1 MVALDAAHHR
11 VLARDVAALRTQP
24 PQAMSAMDGYAVRS
38 ADASAVAARLKVIG
52 EVAAGR
58 PFEKTV
64 GAGEAVRIFTGGVIP
79 EGADA
84 VIIQEDTVVEDG
96 GITITEAASPG
107 RHIRPAGV
115 DFRQGDVLL
124 ARGTRLTDRDLSL
137 AAGMNYPELAVR
149 RRPKVAMLATG
160 DELVMPGSTPGPG
173 QIVYSNGYALRA
185 LARQEG
191 AETID
196 LGIAADTVEATT
208 LGIRRAR
215 DSGADILIT
224 TGGASVGDHDLVK
237 QSLEAEGVT
246 MAFWR
251 IAMRPGKP
259 MMHGRL
265 GAMRVIGLPGN
276 PVSSYVCGFL
286 FLVPLIRA
294 ACRAA
299 PSSTTPTRRRCSGAM
314 SPPTTCAKTI
324 CAPASRCAR
333 RRPDRHAGRP
343 SGQFAVG
350 KSRCGTGACDPCAV
364 CAGGRRRIGLR
375 YPAAAGLSPLER
387 LVPAK
392 PGFVDEKLSG
402 CGTHMEHIVSVHDL
416 FLSNGVYKWESR
428 SSEFLSGSDSRNRTA
443 LSTWGTGRDAHA
455 QTI

>member
-1 MVALDAAHHR
+1 MPVADALSAVLAGAEPLPEEMVALDAAHHR

-38 ADASAVAARLKVIG
+38 ADASAVAARLKGIG
-52 EVAAGR
+52 EGAAGR
-58 PFEKTV
+58 PFERTIGK
-64 GAGEAVRIFTGGVIP
+64 GEAVRIFTGGVIP

-84 VIIQEDTVVEDG
+84 VIIQEDTVIESG
-96 GITITEAASPG
+96 GITITEAAIPG

-115 DFRQGDVLL
+115 DFCEGDILL

-137 AAGMNYPELAVR
+137 GAGMNYPDLAVR
-149 RRPKVAMLATG
+149 RRPKVALLPTG
-160 DELVMPGSTPGPG
+160 DELVMPGSTAGPG

-185 LARQEG
+185 LARHEG

-196 LGIAADTVEATT
+196 LGIAADTVEATA

-246 MAFWR
+246 MAFGGS
-251 IAMRPGKP
+251 AVRPGKP

-286 FLVPLIRA
+286 FLVPLIRSLSGRSVTHPTHERALLGREVA
-294 ACRAA
+294 ANDLREDYLRARLEVRSDGVLIA
-299 PSSTTPTRRRCSGAM
+299 TPVDHQDSSLLGNLAAARALVIRVPF
-314 SPPTTCAKTI
+314 
-324 CAPASRCAR
+324 APAAT
-333 RRPDRHAGRP
+333 AG
-343 SGQFAVG
+343 S
-350 KSRCGTGACDPCAV
+350 ACD
-364 CAGGRRRIGLR
+364 ILR
-375 YPAAAGLSPLER
+375 LP
-387 LVPAK
+387 V
-392 PGFVDEKLSG
+392 
-402 CGTHMEHIVSVHDL
+402 
-416 FLSNGVYKWESR
+416 
-428 SSEFLSGSDSRNRTA
+428 
-443 LSTWGTGRDAHA
+443 
-455 QTI
+455 

>member
-1 MVALDAAHHR
+1 MALMPVADALSAILAGAEPLPEEMVALDDAHHR

-38 ADASAVAARLKVIG
+38 ADAAHIAARLKVIG

-58 PFEKTV
+58 PFENKV

-84 VIIQEDTVVEDG
+84 VIIQEDTVAEDG
-96 GITITEAASPG
+96 GITITEAAIPG

-115 DFRQGDVLL
+115 DFHKGDVLL
-124 ARGTRLTDRDLSL
+124 TGGTRLSDRDLSL

-149 RRPKVAMLATG
+149 RRPKVAVLATG

-185 LARQEG
+185 LTRDEG

-208 LGIRRAR
+208 HGIRRAR

-237 QSLEAEGVT
+237 QSLEAEGIA

-276 PVSSYVCGFL
+276 PVSSYVCGYL

-294 ACRAA
+294 LSGRTDIHHAHEAAVLGRDVAANDQREDYLRAGLETREGGA
-299 PSSTTPTRRRCSGAM
+299 LVATPVNHQDSSLLGNLAAARALVIR
-314 SPPTTCAKTI
+314 PP
-324 CAPASRCAR
+324 
-333 RRPDRHAGRP
+333 
-343 SGQFAVG
+343 FA
-350 KSRCGTGACDPCAV
+350 
-364 CAGGRRRIGLR
+364 
-375 YPAAAGLSPLER
+375 PAAAAGSLCDILR
-387 LVPAK
+387 LP
-392 PGFVDEKLSG
+392 F
-402 CGTHMEHIVSVHDL
+402 
-416 FLSNGVYKWESR
+416 
-428 SSEFLSGSDSRNRTA
+428 
-443 LSTWGTGRDAHA
+443 
-455 QTI
+455 

>member
-1 MVALDAAHHR
+1 VALMPVTEALSAVLAGAEPLPDEMVALDAAHHR

-38 ADASAVAARLKVIG
+38 ADSSAVAARLKVIG

-58 PFEKTV
+58 PFEKIV
-64 GAGEAVRIFTGGVIP
+64 GQGEAVRIFTGGAIP
-79 EGADA
+79 EGTDA
-84 VIIQEDTVVEDG
+84 VIIQEDTVVEGG
-96 GITITEAASPG
+96 GITITEAAVAG
-107 RHIRPAGV
+107 RHIRPAGI
-115 DFRQGDVLL
+115 DFRKGDVLL

-137 AAGMNYPELAVR
+137 AAGMNYAELPVR
-149 RRPKVAMLATG
+149 RQPKVAILATG
-160 DELVMPGSTPGPG
+160 DELVMPGSNPGPG

-185 LARQEG
+185 LASDEG
-191 AETID
+191 AQTID

-294 ACRAA
+294 LSGRTGIHHAHETALLGRDVAANDMREDYLRARLEVRKNGDLIATPVDHQDSSLLANLAAARALVIRPPFARAA
-299 PSSTTPTRRRCSGAM
+299 PAG
-314 SPPTTCAKTI
+314 SP
-324 CAPASRCAR
+324 
-333 RRPDRHAGRP
+333 
-343 SGQFAVG
+343 
-350 KSRCGTGACDPCAV
+350 CD
-364 CAGGRRRIGLR
+364 ILR
-375 YPAAAGLSPLER
+375 LP
-387 LVPAK
+387 
-392 PGFVDEKLSG
+392 
-402 CGTHMEHIVSVHDL
+402 H
-416 FLSNGVYKWESR
+416 
-428 SSEFLSGSDSRNRTA
+428 
-443 LSTWGTGRDAHA
+443 
-455 QTI
+455 